1 MKILLLAG
9 IVLASLV
16 SCKSKPE
23 ESKPMQTQP
32 QDTLAIQVQGHRGE
46 RGNLP
51 ENSIPA
57 FLGALRKG
65 VDVLEL
71 DVVISKDKQVV
82 VSHEPVMLP
91 LYMLTPEGD
100 SIAKEDS
107 QKYNLYTMEYAEI
120 KEFDGGSKGNVRF
133 PKQQKMK
140 TYKPL
145 LSEVFDTVA
154 ATITKENLQP
164 VTFNI
169 EIKSVPEAYDVF
181 QPQPEAFVTL
191 VMQVIQKKN
200 MQEQVNVQSFDPAI
214 LKVMHTKYPEIE
226 LAYLVGENTY
236 EENKKNLSFTPEIYS
251 PYFKLLNPDE
261 VVTIRNDGL
270 KVIAWTVNEPE
281 DIKQI
286 IALKVDAIITDYP
299 ERVLKAL
306 KQE

>member
-1 MKILLLAG
+1 MKTLLLAG
-9 IVLASLV
+9 LV
-16 SCKSKPE
+16 VATLFSCKSKSE
-23 ESKPMQTQP
+23 ESKVMNTP
-32 QDTLAIQVQGHRGE
+32 QKDHLNIQVQGHRGE

-71 DVVISKDKQVV
+71 DVVISKDQQVV

-100 SIAKEDS
+100 SIPQDKN
-107 QKYNLYTMEYAEI
+107 YNLYQMDYAEI

-133 PKQQKMK
+133 PQQQKMK

-154 ATITKENLQP
+154 ATIKEEGLKP
-164 VTFNI
+164 VKFNI
-169 EIKSVPEAYDVF
+169 EIKSVPEEYDVF
-181 QPQPEAFVTL
+181 QPQPEAFVDL
-191 VMQVIQKKN
+191 VMGVIQEKQMEEHIN
-200 MQEQVNVQSFDPAI
+200 LQSFDPAI
-214 LKVMHTKYPEIE
+214 LEVVHTKYPEIE

-236 EENKKNLSFTPEIYS
+236 AENKTKLSFQPEIYS
-251 PYFKLLNPDE
+251 PYFKLLDTAE
-261 VVTIRNDGL
+261 VAQIHKDGL
-270 KVIAWTVNEPE
+270 KVIPWTVNEPE
-281 DIKQI
+281 DIDAV

-299 ERVLKAL
+299 ERVLEKL
-306 KQE
+306 K

>member
-1 MKILLLAG
+1 MKTLLLAG
-9 IVLASLV
+9 LV
-16 SCKSKPE
+16 VATLFSCKSKSE
-23 ESKPMQTQP
+23 ESKVMNTP
-32 QDTLAIQVQGHRGE
+32 QKDHLNIQVQGHRGE

-71 DVVISKDKQVV
+71 DVVISKDQQVV

-100 SIAKEDS
+100 SIPQDKN
-107 QKYNLYTMEYAEI
+107 YNLYQMDYAEI

-133 PKQQKMK
+133 PQQQKMK

-154 ATITKENLQP
+154 ATIKEEGLKP
-164 VTFNI
+164 VKFNI
-169 EIKSVPEAYDVF
+169 EIKSVPEEYGVF
-181 QPQPEAFVTL
+181 QPQPEAFVDL
-191 VMQVIQKKN
+191 VMGVIQEKQ
-200 MQEQVNVQSFDPAI
+200 MQEHINLQSFDPAI
-214 LKVMHTKYPEIE
+214 LEVVHTKYPEIE

-236 EENKKNLSFTPEIYS
+236 TENKTNLTFQPEIYS
-251 PYFKLLNPDE
+251 PYFKLLDTAE
-261 VVTIRNDGL
+261 VAQIHKDGL
-270 KVIAWTVNEPE
+270 KVIPWTVNEPE
-281 DIKQI
+281 DIEQV

-299 ERVLKAL
+299 ERVLENL
-306 KQE
+306 K